1 MINSLG
7 VTPTKTEE
15 DKRLVKRKG
24 AGCGRGDVGQFCF
37 SKSVFE
43 SRVGFLGTPNLNS
56 DK

>member
-1 MINSLG
+1 LG
-7 VTPTKTEE
+7 VTLTKTEE